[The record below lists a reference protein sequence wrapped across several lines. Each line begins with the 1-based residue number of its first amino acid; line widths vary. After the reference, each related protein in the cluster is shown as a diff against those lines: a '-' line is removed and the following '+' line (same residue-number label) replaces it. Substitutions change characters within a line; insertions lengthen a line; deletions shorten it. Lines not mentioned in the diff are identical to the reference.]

1 MIFESKNWPS
11 PAKINLFLHI
21 NGRLANGYHQ
31 LQTCF
36 QLLDYG
42 DTLHFNINASGT
54 IKLATTI
61 EGVVETDNLIY
72 KAATLL
78 KQKSKTTLGCE
89 ISIEKVLPMGGGIG
103 GGSSNAA
110 TTLVA
115 LNHLWQ
121 TNLSV
126 DELADLGLKLGA
138 DVPVFVRGNSAFA
151 SGVGEQLTSIN
162 LPEKYFLVVHPNVHV
177 STAEVFTDPDLP
189 RNTQEIQ
196 WDNYCFEDT
205 QNDCQELVCQQHGD
219 IAKTLQ
225 WLLEYAP
232 SRMTGTGAC
241 LFAVFDNEIEARKLL
256 QKLPLGC
263 DGFVAKGVNRSLLFE
278 RIAEDSK

>member
-1 MIFESKNWPS
+1 MTFDSMDWPS

-42 DTLHFNINASGT
+42 DTLHFNINDSGV
-54 IKLATTI
+54 IKLTTPI
-61 EGVVETDNLIY
+61 AGVAEADNLIF
-72 KAATLL
+72 KAAKLL
-78 KQKSKTTLGCE
+78 KQSSKTPLGCD
-89 ISIEKVLPMGGGIG
+89 IAIEKVLPMGGGIG

-110 TTLVA
+110 TVLVA
-115 LNHLWQ
+115 LNHLWK
-121 TNLSV
+121 TGLSD
-126 DELADLGLKLGA
+126 DELADLGLQLGA

-151 SGVGEQLTSIN
+151 SGVGEQLAAVK
-162 LPEKYFLVVHPNVHV
+162 LPEKYYLVVHPNVHV
-177 STAEVFTDPDLP
+177 STAEVFTDPGLP

-196 WDNYCFEDT
+196 WDKYNFKDT
-205 QNDCQELVCQQHGD
+205 RNDCQELVCQKHVD

-241 LFAVFDNEIEARKLL
+241 LFAVFDNEIEAKELL
-256 QKLPLGC
+256 HKLPLGC
-263 DGFVAKGVNRSLLFE
+263 DGFVAKGVNHSLLFE
-278 RIAEDSK
+278 RIAKDSE

>member
-1 MIFESKNWPS
+1 MTFESKNWPS

-21 NGRLANGYHQ
+21 NGQLENGYHQ

-42 DTLHFNINASGT
+42 DTLHFNINESGT
-54 IKLATTI
+54 IKLATAI
-61 EGVVETDNLIY
+61 EGVLEADNLIY

-126 DELADLGLKLGA
+126 DELADLGIKLGA

-151 SGVGEQLTSIN
+151 SGIGEQLTSIK

-196 WDNYCFEDT
+196 WDNYRFEDT
-205 QNDCQELVCQQHGD
+205 KNDCQELVCQQHAD

-241 LFAVFDNEIEARKLL
+241 LFAVFDNETKARKLL
-256 QKLPLGC
+256 QKLPLDC
-263 DGFVAKGVNRSLLFE
+263 DGFVAKGVNRSLLLE
-278 RIAEDSK
+278 RIAKDSK